1 MEINTI
7 LEYFDKLTDE
17 TAMFVELKYG
27 GSILVDNDDII
38 QANGNVIEIKSKVG
52 CYVTEAGNVSGLKI
66 NTRAYIMEK
75 VILQKILES
84 EGDE

>member
-1 MEINTI
+1 MEINVI
-7 LEYFDKLTDE
+7 LEYFSKLTDE
-17 TAMFVELKYG
+17 NAMFIEFKDG
-27 GSILVDNDDII
+27 GSILLDNDDVI
-38 QANGNVIEIKSKVG
+38 QAKGNVIEIKSKTG